1 MRCIAWSLCV
11 ILPGTLGHP
20 PPLVLIVSFAR
31 FIAPTPPVQVRV
43 CMCVLNLQSPGGFVK
58 RSICLQPEASGEQD
72 WNGTNDSESLRTSVL
87 RFLPP
92 VVLQVASPAHYH
104 TGHIWWW
111 CEGLAHDPQTI
122 QYPPPSHSIWRRV
135 PPQRRPHPSKLESQS
150 SPPPIHPD
158 HSSSQINSPLTISL
172 ASECLRLIV
181 TVLNSTSIKLMCP
194 NNQIKSPG

>member
-1 MRCIAWSLCV
+1 
-11 ILPGTLGHP
+11 
-20 PPLVLIVSFAR
+20 
-31 FIAPTPPVQVRV
+31 
-43 CMCVLNLQSPGGFVK
+43 MCVLNLQSPRGFVK

-72 WNGTNDSESLRTSVL
+72 WNGTNDFESLRTSVL

-122 QYPPPSHSIWRRV
+122 QYPPPSHSIWRHV
-135 PPQRRPHPSKLESQS
+135 PPQAGVTKLS
-150 SPPPIHPD
+150 PPIHPD

>member
-1 MRCIAWSLCV
+1 MHCMEPLCHFAWDTGTPSTSRSHCV
-11 ILPGTLGHP
+11 ICSLYSHH
-20 PPLVLIVSFAR
+20 
-31 FIAPTPPVQVRV
+31 PPVQVRAR
-43 CMCVLNLQSPGGFVK
+43 MCVLNLQSPGGFVK
-58 RSICLQPEASGEQD
+58 RSICLQPEASGEQG

-150 SPPPIHPD
+150 SPLPIHPD

-172 ASECLRLIV
+172 ASECLLRIV
-181 TVLNSTSIKLMCP
+181 TVLNSTYIKLMCP